1 MSAKVVSQLA
11 KDQDVPMCFLIV
23 DFKYNFSVVS
33 LYHTNKSLN
42 DNIKPGDEILIKNP
56 HSIHTSLE
64 YKGKLYTYQTLKVT
78 DITNVLINSQ
88 PLTDKYSEV

>member
-1 MSAKVVSQLA
+1 
-11 KDQDVPMCFLIV
+11 MCFLIV

-33 LYHTNKSLN
+33 IYHTNKSLN

-56 HSIHTSLE
+56 QIIHTSLE
-64 YKGKLYTYQTLKVT
+64 YRGKLYTYQTVKVT

-88 PLTDKYSEV
+88 PLIDKYS